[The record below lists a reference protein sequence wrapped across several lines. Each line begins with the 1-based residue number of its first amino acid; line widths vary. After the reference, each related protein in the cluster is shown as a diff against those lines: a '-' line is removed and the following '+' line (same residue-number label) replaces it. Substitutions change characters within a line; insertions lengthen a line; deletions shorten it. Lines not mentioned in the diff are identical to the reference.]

1 MLVDLLRQTLSWSTI
16 FATSRIDSYRLP
28 TLVYPDIKY
37 DGGLFCY
44 LLRDNNLLME
54 EKYPP
59 GTRVERID
67 PSTNIL
73 VVRTVMDIPISQT
86 TMESL
91 VELSYTIIY
100 DNDTTSS
107 VPLSE
112 MASIIPSPLV
122 REDPPAG
129 GNHLLLPFL

>member
-1 MLVDLLRQTLSWSTI
+1 
-16 FATSRIDSYRLP
+16 
-28 TLVYPDIKY
+28 
-37 DGGLFCY
+37 
-44 LLRDNNLLME
+44 ME

-59 GTRVERID
+59 STRVERID

-91 VELSYTIIY
+91 VEPSYTILY

-122 REDPPAG
+122 MEEPPAG
-129 GNHLLLPFL
+129 GNPPFLQLNSKITNEHDEHYHKGFLGIRNGVY

>member
-1 MLVDLLRQTLSWSTI
+1 M
-16 FATSRIDSYRLP
+16 
-28 TLVYPDIKY
+28 VYPDLKY
-37 DGGLFCY
+37 DCGLFCY

-91 VELSYTIIY
+91 VEPSYTILY

-122 REDPPAG
+122 WEDPPAG
-129 GNHLLLPFL
+129 GNHLLPPFLQLNSKITNEHDVHYHKGFLGIHNGIY